1 MHLEKQVLERRQLEE
16 ELEIG
21 EEAQVDELAWMIGS
35 SQQLRYSTD
44 SHSLIQLPPNP
55 ISLRILIYIAQVLNV
70 AVLVTVG
77 KFLVVYSS
85 IDPINTS

>member
-16 ELEIG
+16 ELKIG

-55 ISLRILIYIAQVLNV
+55 ISLRILIYIAQD
-70 AVLVTVG
+70 G
-77 KFLVVYSS
+77 DDDGDE
-85 IDPINTS
+85 DPGLEW

>member
-35 SQQLRYSTD
+35 SPQQLRYSTD

-55 ISLRILIYIAQVLNV
+55 ISLRILIYIAQD
-70 AVLVTVG
+70 G
-77 KFLVVYSS
+77 DDDGDE
-85 IDPINTS
+85 DPGLEWWRWW